1 MILERVD
8 QRSYKVQQNGSS
20 IKIDLKPGTVT
31 NKFDYIVDFI
41 HELEEFH
48 RGNGF
53 SDWYKELLIKCKEDP
68 ENRFEILSS
77 NLDKLKSYVDTFF
90 DTENFDYSKFVNRS
104 KAKKNSILFEPDE
117 IERIQ
122 RVSSYLKLYAP
133 IFNSKDMKLP
143 EKLHDRIFTVL
154 TKPIIEESQVAS
166 KLFEVVKS
174 KSYRLTLTDRSMW
187 DYVFAARC
195 ITPDS
200 NVIGIFNFIMNEI
213 LVVCK
218 RDANPII
225 FFTTVIDQSL
235 NWFLRTVYTE
245 CYIYNDAI
253 SSEDI
258 YSNPSVNNLKAYC
271 YNDTIGR
278 LVSFVYP
285 VLDQIAPD
293 KDSSNLD
300 RVLTQ
305 VEHTSPLVECIVYP
319 LLSQAL
325 NIPYEHFSTL
335 APKYAALLSLY
346 MSYILQNAGNKYPTI
361 VKYLKLYPT
370 NIAPIKTTYKLKNL
384 QDFLN
389 KYDNFLGFKSVTKL
403 FDILSCYIGKAARTK
418 FYDLFTGEEVKNLPV
433 SKLESEMIDLIGKNF
448 SGQLDDLISKIRDV
462 IYSHF

>member
-1 MILERVD
+1 MILEKVD
-8 QRSYKVQQNGSS
+8 QRKYKVSQNGST
-20 IKIDLKPGTVT
+20 INIDLKPGTVT
-31 NKFDYIVDFI
+31 NKFEFVVDFI
-41 HELEEFH
+41 HELEDFH
-48 RGNGF
+48 KDNGF
-53 SDWYKELLIKCKEDP
+53 SSWYKELLIKCKEDK
-68 ENRFEILSS
+68 ENRFDILSS
-77 NLDKLKSYVDTFF
+77 NLDKIRNYVDTFF
-90 DTENFDYSKFVNRS
+90 DYEKFDYSKFVNRS

-117 IERIQ
+117 IEKIQ

-154 TKPIIEESQVAS
+154 TKPIIEDSEVAS

-200 NVIGIFNFIMNEI
+200 NVIGIFNFIMNDI

-218 RDANPII
+218 RDSNPIV

-245 CYIYNDAI
+245 CYIYNDTI

-285 VLDQIAPD
+285 LLDQVAPGQD
-293 KDSSNLD
+293 TSNLD

-305 VEHTSPLVECIVYP
+305 VEHTSPLVECVVYP
-319 LLSQAL
+319 LLSKAL
-325 NIPYEHFSTL
+325 NIPYEHFTTL

-346 MSYILQNAGNKYPTI
+346 MSYILRKSTGNYPTI
-361 VKYLKLYPT
+361 IRYLKLYPKD
-370 NIAPIKTTYKLKNL
+370 IAPTKTTYKLKNL
-384 QDFLN
+384 HEFLN
-389 KYDNFLGFKSVTKL
+389 EYDNFLGFKSVTKL
-403 FDILSCYIGKAARTK
+403 FDILNSYIGKVSRTE
-418 FYDLFTGEEVKNLPV
+418 FLDLFTGEKVENLPI
-433 SKLESEMIDLIGKNF
+433 SSLEIELIDLIGKNF
-448 SGQLDDLISKIRDV
+448 SGKLDDLISKIRDI
-462 IYSHF
+462 IYDHF